1 MRYKGIL
8 EKKDDKWMVK
18 WSDLHSFAHEVIRWR
33 YTELSP
39 ESDSIKYI
47 NEQDIVSKP
56 LEEGLDVDFEL
67 QTLGY
72 DTESFVPTNIAK
84 LVFPEV
90 DEFEK
95 EKWIREYVIKGNLLF
110 SINEVSKIRDGNILS
125 SISDLSTIRDGGTF
139 ILYNRG
145 TKQKPLYI
153 HKDNWTLHNDY
164 PTTDENL
171 VTDKSV
177 QVYIKDRL
185 ERYEENCESKLNEI
199 RTIIK
204 KIKI

>member
-1 MRYKGIL
+1 MRHKGIL

-18 WSDLHSFAHEVIRWR
+18 WSDLHSFAHGTHWM

-47 NEQDIVSKP
+47 DMGDVVSGP
-56 LEEGLDVDFEL
+56 LEEGLNVDFEF

-84 LVFPEV
+84 LIFPEV
-90 DEFEK
+90 EEFEK
-95 EKWIREYVIKGNLLF
+95 ERWIKEYVIKGNVLF
-110 SINEVSKIRDGNILS
+110 SISDVSRM
-125 SISDLSTIRDGGTF
+125 RDGGTF

-145 TKQKPLYI
+145 LKQKPFYI

-177 QVYIKDRL
+177 QVYIMDRL
-185 ERYEENCESKLNEI
+185 EKYKEDCEFNLKEV
-199 RTIIK
+199 RTIIE
-204 KIKI
+204 KINI

>member
-1 MRYKGIL
+1 MGYKGIL

-18 WSDLHSFAHEVIRWR
+18 WSDLHSFAHGTHWM

-47 NEQDIVSKP
+47 DMGDIISKP
-56 LEEGLDVDFEL
+56 LEEGLNVDFEL
-67 QTLGY
+67 QILGY

-84 LVFPEV
+84 LIFPEV
-90 DEFEK
+90 EEFEK
-95 EKWIREYVIKGNLLF
+95 ERWIKEYVIKGNVLF
-110 SINEVSKIRDGNILS
+110 SISDVSRM
-125 SISDLSTIRDGGTF
+125 RDGGTF

-145 TKQKPLYI
+145 LKQKPFYI

-177 QVYIKDRL
+177 QVYIMDRL
-185 ERYEENCESKLNEI
+185 EKYKEDCEFNLKEV
-199 RTIIK
+199 RTIIE
-204 KIKI
+204 KINI

>member
-1 MRYKGIL
+1 MGQKGIL

-18 WSDLHSFAHEVIRWR
+18 WSDLHSFAHGTHWM

-47 NEQDIVSKP
+47 DMGDIICKP
-56 LEEGLDVDFEL
+56 LEEGLNVDFEL

-90 DEFEK
+90 EEFEK
-95 EKWIREYVIKGNLLF
+95 QQWIKEYVIKGNLLF
-110 SINEVSKIRDGNILS
+110 SISDVSVM
-125 SISDLSTIRDGGTF
+125 RDGGTI

-145 TKQKPLYI
+145 AKQKPFYI

-164 PTTDENL
+164 PTTDDNL

-177 QVYIKDRL
+177 QVYVMDRL
-185 ERYEENCESKLNEI
+185 GRYKEDCEFNLKEI
-199 RTIIK
+199 RTIIEK
-204 KIKI
+204 VKICKY